1 MTRLIE
7 SKKKELVELCKLLK
21 VQRMNVFGSAATGEY
36 NEDSDIDILVS
47 FSDNLSVQ
55 EYGDNYFQLHY
66 KLRELFNRDIDI
78 TTERTLSNPF
88 FIESINETK
97 QLIYEA

>member
-21 VQRMNVFGSAATGEY
+21 VQRMNVFGSAATGKF
-36 NEDSDIDILVS
+36 NESSDIDILVS

-78 TTERTLSNPF
+78 ITERTLSNPF

>member
-55 EYGDNYFQLHY
+55 EYGDNYFRLHY

-88 FIESINETK
+88 FIASINETK

>member
-7 SKKKELVELCKLLK
+7 SKKKEMVELCKLLK

-78 TTERTLSNPF
+78 ITERTLSNPF
-88 FIESINETK
+88 FH
-97 QLIYEA
+97 